1 MTMPLIIQAQIHFGR
16 VRKGQ
21 RVLKLGQTVPAAALP
36 GRVPRVARLLALAH
50 RFENLIR
57 DGEVRDYA
65 DLARLGHVTRARLSQ
80 VMNLLNLAPDI
91 QEAILFL
98 PPATQGRDPIY
109 ERQLR
114 PIMAVL
120 DWKKQRRMWAR
131 GDRFRA
137 PMGWGGQNLIPRRY
151 RRT

>member
-1 MTMPLIIQAQIHFGR
+1 MLQ
-16 VRKGQ
+16 
-21 RVLKLGQTVPAAALP
+21 LGHTVPPALP

-50 RFENLIR
+50 RFEKLIR

-98 PPATQGRDPIY
+98 PPVTQGQDPIY

-131 GDRFRA
+131 RGRFRVPA
-137 PMGWGGQNLIPRRY
+137 FTSEILV
-151 RRT
+151 TL

>member
-1 MTMPLIIQAQIHFGR
+1 MTIPTTIQAKIHFGH

-21 RVLKLGQTVPAAALP
+21 KVLQLGNAVLPALP
-36 GRVPRVARLLALAH
+36 GRIPRVARLLALAH

-65 DLARLGHVTRARLSQ
+65 ELARLGHVTRARLSQ

-91 QEAILFL
+91 QEAILVL
-98 PPATQGRDPIY
+98 PPVTNGQDPIY

-120 DWKKQRRMWAR
+120 DWKKQRRMWANC
-131 GDRFRA
+131 GGFRIPVA
-137 PMGWGGQNLIPRRY
+137 P
-151 RRT
+151 

>member
-1 MTMPLIIQAQIHFGR
+1 MTTPTTIQAQIHFGR

-21 RVLKLGQTVPAAALP
+21 KVLQLSNTVSPVLY
-36 GRVPRVARLLALAH
+36 GRVPRVVRLLALAH

-65 DLARLGHVTRARLSQ
+65 DLARLGHVTRARVSQ
-80 VMNLLNLAPDI
+80 VMNFLNLAPDI

-98 PPATQGRDPIY
+98 PPVTKGQDPVY

-114 PIMAVL
+114 PLMAAL
-120 DWKKQRRMWAR
+120 DWKKQRRMWERR
-131 GDRFRA
+131 GRFRMPVA
-137 PMGWGGQNLIPRRY
+137 Q
-151 RRT
+151 